1 MTYLKSSII
10 SSSLLVFSGA
20 CLTSSLRFFTL
31 RCLCHRVSNDWLF
44 ETLKNKLFL
53 EQSLKLSLASVMPSL
68 FVLISFATFVFGRLL
83 TVFSL
88 SLKYE
93 ASQLRNRFFFFN
105 FVSAC
110 FASQLPQPDLVAFLL
125 FPSWLLNLFFKL
137 SNCCLA
143 LLRLREKMCAL
154 LLWYT
159 MYSEF
164 SFISQDT
171 CFLILWVLINVVLD
185 RYNNFKT
192 DDCHI

>member
-1 MTYLKSSII
+1 MLISNLISLFFWGDKFLTLLQPSSQTNHYYLELTVMTYLKSSII

-93 ASQLRNRFFFFN
+93 ASQLRNRFFFLISSLPVLPHN
-105 FVSAC
+105 F
-110 FASQLPQPDLVAFLL
+110 LNRILLL
-125 FPSWLLNLFFKL
+125 FCFFL
-137 SNCCLA
+137 PD
-143 LLRLREKMCAL
+143 
-154 LLWYT
+154 Y
-159 MYSEF
+159 
-164 SFISQDT
+164 
-171 CFLILWVLINVVLD
+171 
-185 RYNNFKT
+185 
-192 DDCHI
+192 